1 MEQKW
6 NIPIDSCRF
15 FDPFFEIPFLLP
27 LPRETRGGG
36 ERGGN
41 CKRRRLLIKSVRDR
55 VSLPACRRVSFMETT
70 VASWDRCF
78 YFQRKTNIVEGLIN
92 RGVHDTTR
100 KRVSPPRS
108 LSYFTF
114 IRRSFFLPL
123 SNSRVFA
130 FVSKSR
136 RC

>member
-41 CKRRRLLIKSVRDR
+41 CKRRRQLALEARRDNNVARYR
-55 VSLPACRRVSFMETT
+55 VETRRRRCRR
-70 VASWDRCF
+70 
-78 YFQRKTNIVEGLIN
+78 
-92 RGVHDTTR
+92 
-100 KRVSPPRS
+100 
-108 LSYFTF
+108 
-114 IRRSFFLPL
+114 
-123 SNSRVFA
+123 
-130 FVSKSR
+130 
-136 RC
+136 